1 MSFWKLIAYFLCSY
15 NLCDFDDYCRGGLVE
30 GIIKSPFCPYFLDF
44 VYLFVV
50 SYFVKSF
57 LGIAE
62 RMI

>member
-1 MSFWKLIAYFLCSY
+1 M
-15 NLCDFDDYCRGGLVE
+15 E
-30 GIIKSPFCPYFLDF
+30 GIIKSPFCPYFVDF